1 MITTDQVILEVKN
14 HIGWIKQN
22 RLSALNALSLEM
34 IETITSTL
42 IKWKNNED
50 VYLIYLSSN
59 HPKSFCAGGD
69 VKSLYEHS
77 VKGNVVYPKTYL
89 SKQYT
94 MDYIIQTYPKP
105 VLTFMD
111 GYVFGGGVG
120 LSIGSSHVVVSER
133 VKLAMP
139 ETKIGFFPD
148 VGASYFLNQL
158 PNEVGR
164 YIGILGPVLLDSDLI
179 YLNIADYRIE
189 HDLWKHIEDNL
200 FEHSFRA
207 TGTHEQV
214 SAFLKL
220 HANQDIQKSIIKTQ
234 INAIKKVFS
243 KDTIIDMIDS
253 IDQDNPFEVELKG
266 RFLEMSPT
274 AMSFTLEM
282 LKRTKK
288 LSLFECF
295 KFEQL
300 LSEKVIHTHDFKEG
314 VRSLLVD
321 KDKAF
326 DYQPKILSDVNK
338 DEIDALFQFDIDR
351 PHLMDELIKDYET

>member
-1 MITTDQVILEVKN
+1 MMTTDQVILEVKN
-14 HIGWIKQN
+14 HIGWIKLN

-34 IETITSTL
+34 IEVISNQL
-42 IKWKNNED
+42 VKWKTND
-50 VYLIYLSSN
+50 DIYMVYLSSN

-77 VKGNVVYPKTYL
+77 IKGDLVYPRTYL

-94 MDYIIQTYPKP
+94 LDYMIQNFPKP
-105 VLTFMD
+105 ILTFID

-120 LSIGSSHVVVSER
+120 LSIGASHMVVSEH

-148 VGASYFLNQL
+148 VGASYFLNKI
-158 PNEVGR
+158 PHHVGR
-164 YIGILGPVLLDSDLI
+164 YMGILGPVLSDSDLV
-179 YLNIADYRIE
+179 YLNIADYVIK
-189 HDLWKHIEDNL
+189 HDLWENIENTL
-200 FEHSFRA
+200 FEHPFKA
-207 TGTHEQV
+207 IGTHEQL
-214 SAFLKL
+214 SMFLKL
-220 HANQDIQKSIIKTQ
+220 YAAQDIQTSIIETHVRS
-234 INAIKKVFS
+234 IEKVFS
-243 KDTIIDMIDS
+243 KDTIMDMFDS
-253 IDQDNPFEVELKG
+253 IDLDIPFEVELRSK
-266 RFLEMSPT
+266 FLEMSPT
-274 AMSFTLEM
+274 AMNFTLEM
-282 LKRTKK
+282 LKRTQK

-300 LSEKVIHTHDFKEG
+300 LSEQVIHTHDFKEG

-326 DYQPKILSDVNK
+326 DYQPKALSDVNK
-338 DEIDALFQFDIDR
+338 DEIDTLFKFDIHH